1 MEKKFLEE
9 LLDIMNTNRD
19 VDWFVN
25 DPAEEFRYLSKLI
38 ADKLKGDSDEPG

>member
-19 VDWFVN
+19 VDWFEN
-25 DPAEEFRYLSKLI
+25 DPSEEFKYISKLI
-38 ADKLKGDSDEPG
+38 ADKLKGDENASE